1 MPLSPIQK
9 GAIGQFA
16 FLITALVT
24 GKGQL
29 EVYVPSADNE
39 GRDAEIRRH
48 LKPENS
54 IGVQIKV
61 ALAAVKSD
69 RGDVL
74 FISFHL
80 PLHSIQNDP
89 SLWYFFAVF
98 DQAQLRFRD
107 PVFLVRADEFHR
119 LARQRKLWKQKAVFE
134 IEASLEPGAHDRWTP
149 YRAALHDL
157 GRRLLEIVDSSQLA
171 PGTQAK
177 PLPSEAVL
185 VGRPRT

>member
-39 GRDAEIRRH
+39 GRDAEVRRH

-54 IGVQIKV
+54 IGIQIKV
-61 ALAAVKSD
+61 AVAALKTD

-74 FISFHL
+74 SLTFHM
-80 PLHSIQNDP
+80 PLRKIQNDMR
-89 SLWYFFAVF
+89 LWYFFAVF
-98 DQAQLRFRD
+98 DPVELRFRD
-107 PVFLVRADEFHR
+107 PVFLVRADVFHR
-119 LARQRKLWKQKAVFE
+119 LARERKMWRGQAIFE
-134 IEASLEPGAHDRWTP
+134 IEASLEPHAHDRWTP
-149 YRAALHDL
+149 YRVALRDI
-157 GRRLLEIVDSSQLA
+157 GKRLLDIVDSSRA
-171 PGTQAK
+171 VRGAK
-177 PLPSEAVL
+177 AAA
-185 VGRPRT
+185 